1 VLGSILVNRLPVPP
15 SPIGLTSTLHD
26 MFLVAAAVAAVAVIA
41 SVFLRQVPL
50 TRSTVMESAP
60 EAVEAAA

>member
-1 VLGSILVNRLPVPP
+1 
-15 SPIGLTSTLHD
+15 
-26 MFLVAAAVAAVAVIA
+26 VIA

-50 TRSTVMESAP
+50 TRSTAMESAP